1 VGGPP
6 SRGGGGRVRGR
17 AAGPALPDL
26 VPGHHPGHD
35 PARLPAAGR
44 QGPRRRRP
52 GPLDWALAG
61 LALVSLLYPLVLD
74 DSARRVVR
82 PPSWTWSCWCWRRA
96 GVPSAGS
103 CRPSAWLRRLRHAR
117 RPAPFGWELGH
128 KGYDL
133 ERLVGQTYMG
143 IEGLFGVPRTW
154 PPPASCCSPC
164 RRPPWARPPTGG
176 SRLTRGACG
185 AVDNPVHPLPGSA
198 TLPLGAPPTG
208 RWG

>member
-1 VGGPP
+1 MAKRLDDETGGQARTG
-6 SRGGGGRVRGR
+6 SWRTGGGRTAIPRWR
-17 AAGPALPDL
+17 RPSSRPSSRPSPTGPRSWPS
-26 VPGHHPGHD
+26 PWPD
-35 PARLPAAGR
+35 PARLPAAAR
-44 QGPRRRRP
+44 PGPRRRRQP
-52 GPLDWALAG
+52 GPLDCALAG
-61 LALVSLLYPLVLD
+61 LALVSLLYPLLVLD
-74 DSARRVVR
+74 DFARRVVR
-82 PPSWTWSCWCWRRA
+82 PPGWTWSCWCWRRA

-103 CRPSAWLRRLRHAR
+103 CRPDGWLRRLSRGCSAS
-117 RPAPFGWELGH
+117 
-128 KGYDL
+128 
-133 ERLVGQTYMG
+133 
-143 IEGLFGVPRTW
+143 PRTW